1 MNICVNNIAD
11 SLSHSLSTPCIICGE
26 YVTLTENE
34 SIAVLRYNKSV
45 PSKVCN
51 KCKQAIF
58 YIRKQ
63 TDSFK
68 E

>member
-1 MNICVNNIAD
+1 MDIIVNNNSTDINYY
-11 SLSHSLSTPCIICGE
+11 LSSPCIVCDE
-26 YVTLTENE
+26 LVNLTENE
-34 SIAVLRYNKSV
+34 SIAVLHYNKSI
-45 PSKVCN
+45 PSKVCD

>member
-1 MNICVNNIAD
+1 MDIIVNKCTD
-11 SLSHSLSTPCIICGE
+11 TTYYLSTPCIICNE
-26 YVTLTENE
+26 SVCLTENE
-34 SIAVLRYNKSV
+34 SIAVLHYNKSI
-45 PSKVCN
+45 PSKVCD

>member
-1 MNICVNNIAD
+1 MDIIVNNCTD
-11 SLSHSLSTPCIICGE
+11 TNYYLSTPCIICNE
-26 YVTLTENE
+26 FVYLTENE
-34 SIAVLRYNKSV
+34 SIAVLRYNKSI
-45 PSKVCN
+45 PSKVCD